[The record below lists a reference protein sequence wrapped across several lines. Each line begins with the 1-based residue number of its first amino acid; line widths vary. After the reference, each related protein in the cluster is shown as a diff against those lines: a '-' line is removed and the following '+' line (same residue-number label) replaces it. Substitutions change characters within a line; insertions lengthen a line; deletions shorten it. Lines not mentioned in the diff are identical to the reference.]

1 MTVDELPKN
10 YISFRTIAWVGD
22 NKNRV
27 NVTATQEKYDL
38 GSTAGGAMGG
48 VTLTLSGGGLAFNN
62 IQPVIAVYC
71 WLRTA

>member
-10 YISFRTIAWVGD
+10 YISFRTIAWVND

-38 GSTAGGAMGG
+38 GSNTGAQMGG
-48 VTLTLSGGGLAFNN
+48 VTLILSGGGLAFNN
-62 IQPVIAVYC
+62 VTSSRAVYI
-71 WLRTA
+71 WRRTA